1 MGTHSSSASKRL
13 RGCCASLQEG
23 LQLVSRTAWA
33 AERPA
38 SPEVLCVGRPSF
50 SDEDSWSW
58 LGSVLRLCS
67 AGCLKT
73 HVPWSRQWPP
83 PCAGAAR
90 SPVMASFSLAG
101 HLDTT
106 ALLPLGPGK
115 AVSGLVLGLVHW
127 ESWKVRASGGGPESW
142 LFRVRDRRKA
152 TLLAVTVALT
162 PGSVTASPYLERKR
176 EHVFTRGS

>member
-1 MGTHSSSASKRL
+1 MSGRSESGESSLCLVPGGPGPWEPTAAVL
-13 RGCCASLQEG
+13 PRGCVGAA
-23 LQLVSRTAWA
+23 LVSRRAWA
-33 AERPA
+33 AERPT

-58 LGSVLRLCS
+58 LGSVLRSCS

-73 HVPWSRQWPP
+73 HVPWSRQWSP

-152 TLLAVTVALT
+152 TLLAVT
-162 PGSVTASPYLERKR
+162 GSHAWECHCQSVS
-176 EHVFTRGS
+176 